1 MNFKE
6 VVSYRPN
13 VMISHALKLWINN
26 TNKMQLQAVYNVRSK
41 RIEKIHHE
49 YTNQR
54 IAGEVMLVLD
64 KVAVRARSIT
74 R

>member
-1 MNFKE
+1 M
-6 VVSYRPN
+6 
-13 VMISHALKLWINN
+13 NN

-54 IAGEVMLVLD
+54 IAGEVMLILD
-64 KVAVRARSIT
+64 KVAVRAKSIT